1 MSLEQ
6 ELRGTSDSLLR
17 ALDLMTDLESQKREL
32 PTGSP
37 QFVELAR
44 RIEELAVDILYR
56 TERQASLAET
66 LEERRDAGGGT
77 GRSIEEIPS
86 EPRDMALILRDWR
99 AAERALA
106 DGDPATLAASTAAAD
121 VRRLREEY
129 RLAHELLQAK
139 SRRDDGN

>member
-1 MSLEQ
+1 M
-6 ELRGTSDSLLR
+6 
-17 ALDLMTDLESQKREL
+17 
-32 PTGSP
+32 
-37 QFVELAR
+37 ELAR
-44 RIEELAVDILYR
+44 RVEELAVDILRR

-129 RLAHELLQAK
+129 RAGPRVVAGQKPPRRRLLIRNGRGWCTAAPKSMLKASEAVSVGLAEV
-139 SRRDDGN
+139 

>member
-1 MSLEQ
+1 M
-6 ELRGTSDSLLR
+6 
-17 ALDLMTDLESQKREL
+17 
-32 PTGSP
+32 
-37 QFVELAR
+37 ELAR
-44 RIEELAVDILYR
+44 RVEELAVDILRR

-106 DGDPATLAASTAAAD
+106 GSDPATLAASTAAAD

-129 RLAHELLQAK
+129 RLAHEWLQAR